1 MEEKY
6 KLEPSAKKDIKESVI
21 YYEEKKEGLGGEFID
36 EVNLKIQEI
45 AEKPE
50 KYPIFH
56 KEARKASLKRFP
68 FNIIYAI
75 KDAFISILGVWH
87 KSRDPNQL
95 EKRIDEDKE

>member
-21 YYEEKKEGLGGEFID
+21 YYEEKKEVLCGEFID

-56 KEARKASLKRFP
+56 KEARKASSLKF
-68 FNIIYAI
+68 
-75 KDAFISILGVWH
+75 FIPRGTV
-87 KSRDPNQL
+87 KS
-95 EKRIDEDKE
+95 